1 MSEATAA
8 QPFTLVIEQSATTAT
23 VFCQGR
29 LVAGVTD
36 QLYDPVKKLLPEVKT
51 LILDLGEVT
60 YMDSM
65 GLGTL
70 VRLYASSKSA
80 GCSLE
85 LVHLGKRVRELLGV
99 TGLLNVFSHIGEHG
113 MKF

>member
-1 MSEATAA
+1 MPQAAAA
-8 QPFTLVIEQSATTAT
+8 QLFTLEIQQSGTTAT

-36 QLYDPVKKLLPEVKT
+36 QLYDPVKKLLPEVKK
-51 LILDLGEVT
+51 LILDLGDVT

-65 GLGTL
+65 GLGAL
-70 VRLYASSKSA
+70 VRLYASARSA
-80 GCSLE
+80 GCTLE

-99 TGLLNVFSHIGEHG
+99 TGLLNVFSQVGEHG

>member
-1 MSEATAA
+1 MSETAA
-8 QPFTLVIEQSATTAT
+8 AELFTLKIQQSGATAT
-23 VFCQGR
+23 VYCHGR

-36 QLYDPVKKLLPEVKT
+36 QLYGPLCKLLPEVKH
-51 LILDLGEVT
+51 LILDLGDVT
-60 YMDSM
+60 FMDSM

-70 VRLYASSKSA
+70 VRLYVSSRSA

-85 LVHLGKRVRELLGV
+85 LIHLGKRVRELLGV
-99 TGLLNVFSHIGEHG
+99 TGLLNVFSQIGEHG